1 MGNLTKRLCQLIV
14 KPQTSVIGIGVQYPL
29 LSVFLLLSFSE
40 IILELTPRI
49 INISSTPVIAFY
61 AVPLSIVL
69 ANAVSWLLL
78 SCFLYLLSG
87 LIVQNV
93 PPSLFRNIV
102 GLVVAA
108 GVIEMLASAGSLLA
122 GLLVWMFKPEAG
134 LQRLPLPGLAT
145 LLSGFELPAILQFMA
160 QRITIFTV
168 WYVGLITILLSQVL
182 HISRSKSSIITVVA
196 WICRVFVLWGGTGAA
211 TALLL

>member
-1 MGNLTKRLCQLIV
+1 M
-14 KPQTSVIGIGVQYPL
+14 QYPL
-29 LSVFLLLSFSE
+29 LLVFLLLTFSE
-40 IILELTPRI
+40 IILDLTPRI
-49 INISSTPVIAFY
+49 INISSTPTIALY

-145 LLSGFELPAILQFMA
+145 LLSGFELPNVLQFIA
-160 QRITIFTV
+160 QRITIFTI

-196 WICRVFVLWGGTGAA
+196 WICRVFVLWGGTRAA

>member
-1 MGNLTKRLCQLIV
+1 MGNLSRLFSQVLTKPSTLEMSMGEQF
-14 KPQTSVIGIGVQYPL
+14 PL
-29 LSVFLLLSFSE
+29 LSGFVFLSFSE
-40 IILELTPRI
+40 TVFDLTPKI
-49 INISSTPVIAFY
+49 INISSTPTITFY

-78 SCFLYLLSG
+78 SCFLYLVSG

-122 GLLVWMFKPEAG
+122 GLLAWMFKPEAG
-134 LQRLPLPGLAT
+134 LQKLPLPGLAT
-145 LLSGFELPAILQFMA
+145 LLSGFELPNVLQFIA

-168 WYVGLITILLSQVL
+168 WHVGLITILLSQVL

-196 WICRVFVLWGGTGAA
+196 WICRVFVLWGGTRAA

>member
-1 MGNLTKRLCQLIV
+1 MESTNLIGKIVTAPFTGKVEPLGRVPLLIV
-14 KPQTSVIGIGVQYPL
+14 STILNALEI
-29 LSVFLLLSFSE
+29 FSDLIPK
-40 IILELTPRI
+40 IISM
-49 INISSTPVIAFY
+49 SSTPAIAFY
-61 AVPLSIVL
+61 AAPFSIVL

-87 LIVQNV
+87 LIMQYVT
-93 PPSLFRNIV
+93 PSLFRNIV

-122 GLLVWMFKPEAG
+122 GLLLWMFKPEAG
-134 LQRLPLPGLAT
+134 LQKLPLPGLAT
-145 LLSGFELPAILQFMA
+145 LLSGFELPNVLQFIA

-196 WICRVFVLWGGTGAA
+196 WICRVFVLWGGTRAA

>member
-1 MGNLTKRLCQLIV
+1 V
-14 KPQTSVIGIGVQYPL
+14 KGIGVQYPL

-49 INISSTPVIAFY
+49 INISSTPAIAFY

-78 SCFLYLLSG
+78 SYFLYLLSG
-87 LIVQNV
+87 LVVRNT
-93 PPSLFRNIV
+93 PAPLFRNIV
-102 GLVVAA
+102 SLVIAS

-122 GLLVWMFKPEAG
+122 GLLVWIFKPEAG
-134 LQRLPLPGLAT
+134 LQKLPLPGLAT
-145 LLSGFELPAILQFMA
+145 LLSGFELPNVLQFIA

-168 WYVGLITILLSQVL
+168 WYAGLITILLSQLL

-196 WICRVFVLWGGTGAA
+196 WICRVFVLWGGTRAA

>member
-1 MGNLTKRLCQLIV
+1 MENLTKRWCQLIV
-14 KPQTSVIGIGVQYPL
+14 KPQISVKGIGVQYPL
-29 LSVFLLLSFSE
+29 LSGFVFLSFSE
-40 IILELTPRI
+40 TVFDLTPKI
-49 INISSTPVIAFY
+49 INISSTPTIALY

-145 LLSGFELPAILQFMA
+145 LLSGFELPNVLQFIA
-160 QRITIFTV
+160 QRITIFTI

-196 WICRVFVLWGGTGAA
+196 WICRVFVLWGGTRAA